1 MNLVD
6 VVVTKS
12 RSVFSEFGVEF
23 DKRRSTLSKIII
35 LTTVGSSSVII
46 LIDISKVVYDIK
58 MS

>member
-1 MNLVD
+1 MHLVD

-12 RSVFSEFGVEF
+12 RSIFGEFGVEF
-23 DKRRSTLSKIII
+23 DKRRSTLSEIII

-46 LIDISKVVYDIK
+46 LIDISKMVYDIK

>member
-1 MNLVD
+1 MHLVD

-12 RSVFSEFGVEF
+12 RSIFGEFSVEF

>member
-1 MNLVD
+1 M
-6 VVVTKS
+6 VVIKS
-12 RSVFSEFGVEF
+12 RSIFSEFGVEF

>member
-1 MNLVD
+1 M
-6 VVVTKS
+6 VVTKS
-12 RSVFSEFGVEF
+12 RSIFGEFGVEF

-35 LTTVGSSSVII
+35 LTTVGSNSVMI